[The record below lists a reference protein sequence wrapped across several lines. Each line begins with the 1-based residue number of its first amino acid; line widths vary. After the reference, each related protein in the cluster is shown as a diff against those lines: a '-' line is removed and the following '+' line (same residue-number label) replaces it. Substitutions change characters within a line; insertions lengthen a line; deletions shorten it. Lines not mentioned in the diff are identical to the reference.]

1 MSKHWGGLFKGQG
14 SLYYYYFTKRE
25 IFVFWEKC
33 VKIIQFF
40 FILLKRSNSYLLWNQ
55 LLFFKGYNLKIFFHF
70 TVETSNIYYL
80 LEIFWLILGVIATPN
95 LKLWTIDQHPG
106 QLVKCLQFYKI
117 YGFKILVRGYSRSW
131 NWRNKMT
138 YYFWLM
144 MYHSPDDVITEL
156 LTVLFYPLVSKVS

>member
-1 MSKHWGGLFKGQG
+1 M
-14 SLYYYYFTKRE
+14 
-25 IFVFWEKC
+25 
-33 VKIIQFF
+33 KIIQFF

-95 LKLWTIDQHPG
+95 LELWTIDQHPG
-106 QLVKCLQFYKI
+106 QLVKCIQFYKI
-117 YGFKILVRGYSRSW
+117 YGFKILVGGYSRSW
-131 NWRNKMT
+131 NWRNKMM

-156 LTVLFYPLVSKVS
+156 LTVLFYPLASKVS